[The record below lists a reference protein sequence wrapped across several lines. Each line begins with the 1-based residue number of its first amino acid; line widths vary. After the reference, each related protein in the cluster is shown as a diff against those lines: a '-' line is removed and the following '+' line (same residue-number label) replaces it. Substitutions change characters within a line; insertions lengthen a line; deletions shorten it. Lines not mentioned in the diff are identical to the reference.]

1 MLKGKKVL
9 LGITG
14 GIAAYKCCELIRLL
28 RKSGAEVQ
36 AMVTRHALD
45 FVTLTVL
52 KALTSNEPLWDGDSG
67 RLPIEHIR
75 AAEWADLILV
85 APATGNFLAKV
96 RAGIADDLLS
106 TTVLAGW
113 QKLAVAPACP
123 RNELCNV
130 PEPCHAGEHRSYPEP
145 RNKGLGASL
154 RGSRLR
160 HLGRGPDA

>member
-85 APATGNFLAKV
+85 APAPEISSRRSVPVSRMIFSPQPSSP
-96 RAGIADDLLS
+96 AG
-106 TTVLAGW
+106 
-113 QKLAVAPACP
+113 
-123 RNELCNV
+123 
-130 PEPCHAGEHRSYPEP
+130 RSLPLP
-145 RNKGLGASL
+145 
-154 RGSRLR
+154 
-160 HLGRGPDA
+160 PQ